1 MSKFVKALSV
11 VVIVW
16 LVLFLVQ
23 EGFTSWLPGAFHIN
37 IGNFGFNHATKDET
51 LNHEAA
57 DLQAISVETH
67 NGSVTLHGKEDGGIE
82 IQAHYESRA
91 SSSSRAQDLVDSF
104 TTDLSVASGQ
114 LLVKANFAGTS
125 YNNQSVS
132 YEIYLP
138 KSLDVIVQTSN
149 GAVTLNGLAAEA
161 DLTSSNGAISV
172 FSDSGMGDV
181 RIHTS
186 NAKIEVAVPSGMNQ
200 LTAESSNGRIEI
212 DGNPAEGGQWQ
223 LRTSNGGIRVT
234 LPQALGVKLD
244 AGTSNSSIDVGD
256 GPWSVNGGKLSSKE
270 VSATRGDGALD
281 LLTHTSNASIEII
294 DR

>member
-1 MSKFVKALSV
+1 MSKFLKALSV

-37 IGNFGFNHATKDET
+37 IGNIGFNHATKDET
-51 LNHEAA
+51 LSHEVAG
-57 DLQAISVETH
+57 LQTIGVETH
-67 NGSVTLHGKEDGGIE
+67 NGSVTLHGKDEGGIE
-82 IQAHYESRA
+82 IRAHYESRA

-138 KSLDVIVQTSN
+138 KNLNVTVHTSN
-149 GAVTLNGLAAEA
+149 GAITLDNLAAEA
-161 DLTSSNGAISV
+161 DLTSSNGALSV
-172 FSDSGMGDV
+172 FSDSGVGDL
-181 RIHTS
+181 RLHTS
-186 NAKIEVAVPSGMNQ
+186 NGKIEVSVPSGMAQ

-212 DGNPAEGGQWQ
+212 DGNPADGGHWQ
-223 LRTSNGGIRVT
+223 LRTSNGGIKVS
-234 LPQALGVKLD
+234 LPQVLGVKLD
-244 AGTSNSSIDVGD
+244 AETSNSSIEVGE
-256 GPWSVNGGKLSSKE
+256 GPWSVDGGKLSNKQ
-270 VSATRGDGALD
+270 VHATRGDGALD
-281 LLTHTSNASIEII
+281 LLAHTSNASIEIV